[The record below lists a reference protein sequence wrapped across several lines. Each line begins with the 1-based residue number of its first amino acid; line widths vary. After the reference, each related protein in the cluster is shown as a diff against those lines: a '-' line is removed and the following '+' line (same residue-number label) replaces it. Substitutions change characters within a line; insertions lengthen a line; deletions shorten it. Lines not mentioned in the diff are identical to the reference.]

1 MKLYEIDQA
10 LLDLTDPETGE
21 ILDISAFQAL
31 QMERERKLEGM
42 GCWIKDMDAEIDAL
56 KREEDALR
64 MRRQKT
70 MNRRRQV
77 WTYLQQML
85 GGEKLKTA
93 RVAISYR
100 KNPPTV
106 KVTDVEALRCWAME
120 SGHPELKDSDPEEVL
135 LRWVQENGRE
145 DLLRITAA
153 LDKTRLK
160 EAINAGDEIPGA
172 EVVQEIGMVIR

>member
-21 ILDISAFQAL
+21 ILDISAFNAL

-70 MNRRRQV
+70 MNRRHQI
-77 WTYLQQML
+77 WTYLRQML
-85 GGEKLKTA
+85 NGEKLKTA

-100 KNPPTV
+100 KNPPSV
-106 KVTDVEALRCWAME
+106 KMEDEEAVFRWA
-120 SGHPELKDSDPEEVL
+120 
-135 LRWVQENGRE
+135 QENGRG

-160 EAINAGDEIPGA
+160 EAISAGEVIPGA
-172 EVVQEIGMVIR
+172 EVVQEIGMVIK

>member
-85 GGEKLKTA
+85 NGEKLKTA
-93 RVAISYR
+93 RVAISYKR
-100 KNPPTV
+100 TPPTV
-106 KVTDVEALRCWAME
+106 KINDEATLIEWAR
-120 SGHPELKDSDPEEVL
+120 SRV
-135 LRWVQENGRE
+135 RT
-145 DLLRITAA
+145 DLLRFSEPE
-153 LDKTRLK
+153 LDKAGIK
-160 EAINAGDEIPGA
+160 AAIEKGEEIPGA
-172 EVVQEIGMVIR
+172 EIVQETRMIIR

>member
-21 ILDISAFQAL
+21 ILDISAFNAL

-70 MNRRRQV
+70 MNRRRQI

-85 GGEKLKTA
+85 NGEKLKTA

-106 KVTDVEALRCWAME
+106 KVANEELLIEWARSRCR
-120 SGHPELKDSDPEEVL
+120 S
-135 LRWVQENGRE
+135 
-145 DLLRITAA
+145 DLLRFREPELDRKGLLEA
-153 LDKTRLK
+153 LKK
-160 EAINAGDEIPGA
+160 GEEIPGT
-172 EVVQEIGMVIR
+172 EVVQEVGMVIK

>member
-21 ILDISAFQAL
+21 ILDISAFNAL
-31 QMERERKLEGM
+31 QMEREKKLEGM

-85 GGEKLKTA
+85 NGEKLKTA

-100 KNPPTV
+100 KNPPSV
-106 KVTDVEALRCWAME
+106 KMEDEDAVFRWA
-120 SGHPELKDSDPEEVL
+120 
-135 LRWVQENGRE
+135 QENGRG

-160 EAINAGDEIPGA
+160 EAISAGEVIPGA
-172 EVVQEIGMVIR
+172 EVVQEIGMVIK